1 MINAFDLAVSYF
13 VFFVYPQ
20 GQTTPYLLESRFLY
34 VRGEDS
40 VSQIYIVNNCPSEVI
55 LTVLLD
61 DHTSAWA
68 CP

>member
-20 GQTTPYLLESRFLY
+20 GQTTPCLLESRFLY